1 MAKDYFHSI
10 VKAAL
15 IKEGWT
21 VNHDPLELNV
31 GGVDMEID
39 LGAEQVIGAER
50 QGIKIA
56 IEVKS
61 FLAGGSAISEF
72 HRALG
77 QFINYRMAL
86 RTFEP
91 ERVLYLAVPRLS
103 FNTFF
108 QKDFL
113 KSSIEENNIKLIV
126 YDTLAQSELLWIPKI
141 IPE

>member
-1 MAKDYFHSI
+1 
-10 VKAAL
+10 
-15 IKEGWT
+15 
-21 VNHDPLELNV
+21 
-31 GGVDMEID
+31 MEID

-56 IEVKS
+56 IEIKS
-61 FLAGGSAISEF
+61 FLAKGSAISEF

-86 RTFEP
+86 RTDDP
-91 ERVLYLAVPRLS
+91 ERILYLAVPDLA

-113 KSSIEENNIKLIV
+113 KSSIEENRIRLLV
-126 YDTLAQSELLWIPKI
+126 YDPLAHENLLWIPNV
-141 IPE
+141 IPSSSRTS

>member
-1 MAKDYFHSI
+1 MAKDYFHPI

-61 FLAGGSAISEF
+61 FLARGSAISEF

-91 ERVLYLAVPRLS
+91 ERILYLAVPELS

-141 IPE
+141 ILK